1 MPQSTEVKRK
11 KATNKM
17 AASVALSGAVVAAV
31 GAMGSTNALASPYI
45 GYENNGV
52 DYCATG
58 GNSTLASGCALWG
71 SAVTSYTGTNIAY
84 LSGNGG
90 GTTGGVWAADNNA
103 GMWYGG
109 GSPAAATNRVFVD
122 SAGATVQ
129 GSKVTLIGA
138 NGVDVSSTQ
147 IHNLAAGTA
156 GTDAV
161 NVTQLTN
168 TSQSVA
174 NALGGGSTVNSD
186 GTITAPSYSVGG
198 TTANSV
204 GDAIS
209 NIDGRTTQNAS
220 DIASLNSQLSSGTIG
235 LVQQDPT
242 TRNIT
247 VAKATDGTV
256 VDVTG
261 TAGARTVTGVAAG
274 AVSATSLDAI
284 NGSQL
289 YATNQSVAQNT
300 SDIAQNTSDIASL
313 STNVAQN
320 TSDIASLNTNVA
332 QNTSDIAKNTSDI
345 NNINTQLAS
354 GGLGLVKQDAT
365 TQNITVGKD
374 TGGTVVDMTGTDG
387 TRTVTGVSAGALS
400 ADSTDAV
407 NGSQLYQTNQNVSS
421 LAQQL
426 SNVEGAASTISSQK
440 TDTPA
445 VASGTD
451 STALGN
457 GSKATGNNSVALGSG
472 SVADEDN
479 TVSIG
484 SKGNERRLTNVAPGI
499 NGTDGVNMNQLNAVQ
514 SNVDTVAR
522 QAFSGIA
529 AAMAMPNLTPSQPGK
544 TVVAAG
550 VANYKGYT
558 AMGVGGT
565 YRSRDSRWLVNAA
578 ASITPH
584 GDAGVRGQVGY
595 EF

>member
-1 MPQSTEVKRK
+1 MKKVINSSQTQSRFLSKVVP
-11 KATNKM
+11 
-17 AASVALSGAVVAAV
+17 AALAV
-31 GAMGSTNALASPYI
+31 GAVAAAVPLTASASDICIKDASGGYKYATTGASSLTSCPWADSTFANTNTNDYVRLGDSGNAAMQLS
-45 GYENNGV
+45 
-52 DYCATG
+52 
-58 GNSTLASGCALWG
+58 NSTAQFML
-71 SAVTSYTGTNIAY
+71 TSSDNTAAF
-84 LSGNGG
+84 LSMQNLGNGG
-90 GTTGGVWAADNNA
+90 
-103 GMWYGG
+103 
-109 GSPAAATNRVFVD
+109 
-122 SAGATVQ
+122 
-129 GSKVTLIGA
+129 VTIDG
-138 NGVDVSSTQ
+138 
-147 IHNLAAGTA
+147 LAPG
-156 GTDAV
+156 AV
-161 NVTQLTN
+161 NASSLQAVNGSQLFGLSKST
-168 TSQSVA
+168 A
-174 NALGGGSTVNSD
+174 AALGGGSTVNSD
-186 GTITAPSYSVGG
+186 GSITQPSYAL
-198 TTANSV
+198 TNANSINGTSGAATDV
-204 GDAIS
+204 GTAFGTVDAALGKLNS
-209 NIDGRTTQNAS
+209 NVTQNTA
-220 DIASLNSQLSSGTIG
+220 DIANLNTGLTNGTLG

-289 YATNQSVAQNT
+289 YATNQNVAQNT
-300 SDIAQNTSDIASL
+300 SNIAQNTSDIAAL

-365 TQNITVGKD
+365 TQNITVAKD

-426 SNVEGAASTISSQK
+426 SNVEGAASTVASQK

-522 QAFSGIA
+522 QAFSGVA

>member
-1 MPQSTEVKRK
+1 M
-11 KATNKM
+11 
-17 AASVALSGAVVAAV
+17 SVGGYQFINGAD
-31 GAMGSTNALASPYI
+31 SNNNALTVSKTGANI
-45 GYENNGV
+45 QLNNG
-52 DYCATG
+52 
-58 GNSTLASGCALWG
+58 
-71 SAVTSYTGTNIAY
+71 
-84 LSGNGG
+84 
-90 GTTGGVWAADNNA
+90 
-103 GMWYGG
+103 
-109 GSPAAATNRVFVD
+109 
-122 SAGATVQ
+122 
-129 GSKVTLIGA
+129 KVT
-138 NGVDVSSTQ
+138 
-147 IHNLAAGTA
+147 NLAAGTA
-156 GTDAV
+156 NTDSV
-161 NVTQLTN
+161 NFGQLKN
-168 TSQSVA
+168 TAQSTA
-174 NALGGGSTVNSD
+174 KAIGGGSALNSD
-186 GTITAPSYSVGG
+186 GTISAPSFAL
-198 TTANSV
+198 TNANSINGTSGAATDV
-204 GDAIS
+204 GTAFGTVDAALGKLNS
-209 NIDGRTTQNAS
+209 NVTQNTA
-220 DIASLNSQLSSGTIG
+220 DIASL
-235 LVQQDPT
+235 
-242 TRNIT
+242 
-247 VAKATDGTV
+247 K
-256 VDVTG
+256 
-261 TAGARTVTGVAAG
+261 
-274 AVSATSLDAI
+274 
-284 NGSQL
+284 
-289 YATNQSVAQNT
+289 TNVAQNS
-300 SDIAQNTSDIASL
+300 SDIAQNTSDIS
-313 STNVAQN
+313 NINQQ
-320 TSDIASLNTNVA
+320 IASGNV
-332 QNTSDIAKNTSDI
+332 
-345 NNINTQLAS
+345 
-354 GGLGLVKQDAT
+354 GLVRQDAT
-365 TQNITVGKD
+365 TQNITVAKD

-426 SNVEGAASTISSQK
+426 SNVEGAASTVASQK

>member
-1 MPQSTEVKRK
+1 MNNVHAAEVCSTDV
-11 KATNKM
+11 
-17 AASVALSGAVVAAV
+17 SGTSSIAQGGVLNYCGSNLYKPAGSNDLAELE
-31 GAMGSTNALASPYI
+31 AGSTVVYA
-45 GYENNGV
+45 
-52 DYCATG
+52 D
-58 GNSTLASGCALWG
+58 
-71 SAVTSYTGTNIAY
+71 GTNGLVGFRAT
-84 LSGNGG
+84 S
-90 GTTGGVWAADNNA
+90 TGQVVNIN
-103 GMWYGG
+103 
-109 GSPAAATNRVFVD
+109 
-122 SAGATVQ
+122 SAG
-129 GSKVTLIGA
+129 
-138 NGVDVSSTQ
+138 Q
-147 IHNLAAGTA
+147 IKNVGAGTA
-156 GTDAV
+156 AKDAV
-161 NVTQLTN
+161 NVTQLNGVT
-168 TSQSVA
+168 A
-174 NALGGGSTVNSD
+174 ALGGGSTVDASGNVV
-186 GTITAPSYSVGG
+186 APSYAL
-198 TTANSV
+198 TNANSINGTSGAATDV
-204 GDAIS
+204 GTAFGTVDAALGKLNS
-209 NIDGRTTQNAS
+209 NVTQNTA
-220 DIASLNSQLSSGTIG
+220 DIANLNTGLTNGTLG

-242 TRNIT
+242 TRTIT
-247 VAKATDGTV
+247 VAKSTDGTV
-256 VDVTG
+256 VDMTG
-261 TAGARTVTGVAAG
+261 SQGARTVTGVAPG
-274 AVSATSLDAI
+274 AISTSSLDAI

-289 YATNQSVAQNT
+289 YATNQNVAQNT
-300 SDIAQNTSDIASL
+300 SNIAQNTSDIAAL
-313 STNVAQN
+313 NTNVAQN

-332 QNTSDIAKNTSDI
+332 QNTSDIAKNTTDI

-365 TQNITVGKD
+365 TQNITVAKD

-426 SNVEGAASTISSQK
+426 SNVEGAASTVASQK

-522 QAFSGIA
+522 QAFSGVA

-558 AMGVGGT
+558 AMGIGGT